1 MSSRDRS
8 IRKRTPHVVPYNG
21 LSPDRGDGELLFLAG
36 DFQAVFFG
44 LFFAEELGAEG
55 RFRSDDQ
62 NFALFENDFGA
73 AGARADEV
81 EIFFAAAGEF
91 DDGAGVDGFA
101 GGEFARGHFFEF
113 LDGLLDFGD
122 LAGLAAR
129 EIGSFKAASVVFVFG
144 FALFVGGLGASGDGG
159 AMVQAEVGL

>member
-1 MSSRDRS
+1 
-8 IRKRTPHVVPYNG
+8 
-21 LSPDRGDGELLFLAG
+21 LSPHGGDGEFLFLAG
-36 DFQAVFFG
+36 DFEAVFFG

-55 RFRSDDQ
+55 GLGRDDED
-62 NFALFENDFGA
+62 FALFENNFGA
-73 AGARADEV
+73 AGAGADEV

-129 EIGSFKAASVVFVFG
+129 EIGSFEAAGVVFVFG
-144 FALFVGGLGASGDGG
+144 FALFVGGLGAGGDGG
-159 AMVQAEVGL
+159 AMVEAEVGL